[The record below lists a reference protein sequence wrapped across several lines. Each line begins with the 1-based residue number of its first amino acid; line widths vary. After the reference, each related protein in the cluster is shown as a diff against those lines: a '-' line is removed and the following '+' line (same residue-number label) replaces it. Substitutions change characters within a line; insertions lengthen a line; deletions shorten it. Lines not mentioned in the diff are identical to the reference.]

1 MKPEHAGDFVPRD
14 CRRRE
19 VARRRRIRLGRR
31 GGRQR
36 SRGVG
41 FERGWIRLLPLRLG
55 SPVEEPA
62 AGFQHQIGFHNHSQV
77 RRRSQARNY
86 FKIRRAELGSLI
98 GLLFMSPPSL
108 ASVQMATGNVFRPKA
123 ENNFESAFSVK
134 QPHPRSLLSFFPS
147 LSPLPALEDE
157 AALVV
162 VNTDEAVRP
171 SHAEHAVHPEPARQP
186 PLHAAVGHAV
196 PATTI
201 NRLEEVHGRMEK
213 YTFKRIHAYIACPS
227 DLYSP

>member
-1 MKPEHAGDFVPRD
+1 
-14 CRRRE
+14 
-19 VARRRRIRLGRR
+19 
-31 GGRQR
+31 
-36 SRGVG
+36 
-41 FERGWIRLLPLRLG
+41 
-55 SPVEEPA
+55 
-62 AGFQHQIGFHNHSQV
+62 
-77 RRRSQARNY
+77 
-86 FKIRRAELGSLI
+86 
-98 GLLFMSPPSL
+98 MSPPSL

-134 QPHPRSLLSFFPS
+134 QPHPRSL
-147 LSPLPALEDE
+147 SPLPALEDE

-171 SHAEHAVHPEPARQP
+171 SHAEHAVHPEAARQP

-213 YTFKRIHAYIACPS
+213 YTLKRIQAYMASLS